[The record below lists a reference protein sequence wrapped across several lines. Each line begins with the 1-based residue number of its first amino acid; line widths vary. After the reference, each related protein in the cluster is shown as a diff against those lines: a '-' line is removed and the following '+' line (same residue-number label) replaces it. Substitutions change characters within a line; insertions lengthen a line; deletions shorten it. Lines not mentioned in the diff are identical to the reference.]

1 MLPLFSFV
9 NGQAELHALILFRY
23 NFLFAS
29 VHDARP

>member
-23 NFLFAS
+23 NFCFTLL
-29 VHDARP
+29 HDARP